1 MQMSKEEQRQ
11 IGDHYKFSPEE
22 LPFWDAYESVGVSGR
37 AGSVFLWDSRAVH
50 MVSINLL
57 K

>member
-1 MQMSKEEQRQ
+1 MSKEEQRQ